1 MRPAEPGLIV
11 LELNCSAAR
20 LPKVTNEPIVEEHPE
35 RRMAFPPRHQNRS
48 SMSEA
53 APLER
58 GTIRNSSFKVART
71 LRMLS
76 SFAPALP
83 ASISEMVAWRKP
95 ALSLSSPWLRPICF
109 RARRTRLPSC
119 FGVRARSI
127 IACLYARSYRK
138 AIYGVEYIP
147 QISAVAYKSN
157 LYAEAHKGHHSSSSK
172 DVWRAILQTRPD
184 R

>member
-11 LELNCSAAR
+11 LELNCSAGS

-83 ASISEMVAWRKP
+83 ASISEMVDRK
-95 ALSLSSPWLRPICF
+95 S
-109 RARRTRLPSC
+109 TRL
-119 FGVRARSI
+119 
-127 IACLYARSYRK
+127 
-138 AIYGVEYIP
+138 
-147 QISAVAYKSN
+147 N
-157 LYAEAHKGHHSSSSK
+157 SSH
-172 DVWRAILQTRPD
+172 
-184 R
+184 

>member
-11 LELNCSAAR
+11 LELNCSAGS

-71 LRMLS
+71 LRMLRS
-76 SFAPALP
+76 D
-83 ASISEMVAWRKP
+83 E
-95 ALSLSSPWLRPICF
+95 
-109 RARRTRLPSC
+109 RRVGEECVSTC
-119 FGVRARSI
+119 RS
-127 IACLYARSYRK
+127 RW
-138 AIYGVEYIP
+138 
-147 QISAVAYKSN
+147 SAD
-157 LYAEAHKGHHSSSSK
+157 H
-172 DVWRAILQTRPD
+172 
-184 R
+184 